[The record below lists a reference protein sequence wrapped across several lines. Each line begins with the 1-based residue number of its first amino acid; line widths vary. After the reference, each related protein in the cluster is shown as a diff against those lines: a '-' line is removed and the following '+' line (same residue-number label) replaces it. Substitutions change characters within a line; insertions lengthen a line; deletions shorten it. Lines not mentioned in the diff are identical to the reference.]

1 MWFLY
6 GKISLIS
13 LAFYLTLCA
22 RTSISTQ
29 DWTYL
34 HDFEDNRWQRT
45 PCAEPDG
52 PSTELLGLHHS
63 PLVPHPRGSS
73 MASEIL
79 NYPGHSMLQPTLT
92 GQDIHDS
99 SQASC
104 SVDEQFCPDL
114 QVDTRRIDGELGP
127 RKRIKH
133 SHRHSSW
140 TQETTS
146 DSALKPGSSHD
157 HTT

>member
-63 PLVPHPRGSS
+63 PL
-73 MASEIL
+73 
-79 NYPGHSMLQPTLT
+79 PTLT

-99 SQASC
+99 SQAPP
-104 SVDEQFCPDL
+104 SVDE
-114 QVDTRRIDGELGP
+114 
-127 RKRIKH
+127 
-133 SHRHSSW
+133 
-140 TQETTS
+140 
-146 DSALKPGSSHD
+146 
-157 HTT
+157 